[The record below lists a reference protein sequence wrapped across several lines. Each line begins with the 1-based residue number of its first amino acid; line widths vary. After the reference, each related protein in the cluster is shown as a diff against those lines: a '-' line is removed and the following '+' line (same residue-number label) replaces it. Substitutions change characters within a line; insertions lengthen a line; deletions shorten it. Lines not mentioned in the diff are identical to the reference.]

1 MIIDKD
7 KDKIHELD
15 MRLTVLEIY
24 AKDTMKIT
32 DHHDGLIDKL
42 SEQSTEMTLAL
53 NDISSKF
60 DKLISQFATGFKIIS
75 AGFIVITTLV
85 GAFWTYQQ
93 SIDAH
98 SVQQHTQIIERVV
111 K

>member
-1 MIIDKD
+1 MTLDKD
-7 KDKIHELD
+7 KDKLHELD
-15 MRLTVLEIY
+15 MRLTILEIY

-60 DKLISQFATGFKIIS
+60 DKLIAQFGLGFKIIS

-93 SIDAH
+93 SIDSHAF
-98 SVQQHTQIIERVV
+98 QQHNQIIERVV

>member
-1 MIIDKD
+1 MIEDTKG
-7 KDKIHELD
+7 KINKLD
-15 MRLTVLEIY
+15 MRITILEQIQ
-24 AKDTMKIT
+24 KTTEKNMNS
-32 DHHDGLIDKL
+32 HDELIDKL
-42 SEQSTEMTLAL
+42 SSQSIEMTLAL

-60 DKLISQFATGFKIIS
+60 DKLIAQFGLGFKIIS

-93 SIDAH
+93 SIDSHAF
-98 SVQQHTQIIERVV
+98 QQHNQIIERVV